1 MTDSASPP
9 RDVVIFQICLLD
21 LYDSMLEA
29 CAWDEAKVNAMLK
42 AFMSSVLALVRV
54 QQSLGQ
60 EVATSQKEWV
70 RQYRAQLERWLE
82 EQSASV
88 GETS

>member
-9 RDVVIFQICLLD
+9 REVVVFQICLLD

-42 AFMSSVLALVRV
+42 TFMSSVLALVRV
-54 QQSLGQ
+54 QQSLGP
-60 EVATSQKEWV
+60 EVAASQKEWV

-88 GETS
+88 GEAS

>member
-1 MTDSASPP
+1 MTDGPSPP
-9 RDVVIFQICLLD
+9 REVVVFQICLLD

-70 RQYRAQLERWLE
+70 RQYRVQLERWLE

-88 GETS
+88 GETP

>member
-1 MTDSASPP
+1 MTDAPSPP
-9 RDVVIFQICLLD
+9 REVVVFQICLLD
-21 LYDSMLEA
+21 LYDSILEA

-42 AFMSSVLALVRV
+42 TFMSSVLALVRV

-60 EVATSQKEWV
+60 EVTTSQKEWV

-82 EQSASV
+82 EQSAGV

>member
-1 MTDSASPP
+1 MTDSVSPP
-9 RDVVIFQICLLD
+9 REVVIFQICLLD
-21 LYDSMLEA
+21 LYDSILEA
-29 CAWDEAKVNAMLK
+29 CVWDEAKLNAMLK

-60 EVATSQKEWV
+60 EVTTSQKEWV

-82 EQSASV
+82 EHSAPAA
-88 GETS
+88 ERP

>member
-1 MTDSASPP
+1 MTDSPSPP
-9 RDVVIFQICLLD
+9 REVVVFQICLLD
-21 LYDSMLEA
+21 LYESLLEA
-29 CAWDEAKVNAMLK
+29 CAWEEAKANAVLK
-42 AFMSSVLALVRV
+42 TFMSSVLALVRV

-70 RQYRAQLERWLE
+70 RRYRAHLERWLE

>member
-1 MTDSASPP
+1 MTGAPSPP
-9 RDVVIFQICLLD
+9 REVVVFQICLLD
-21 LYDSMLEA
+21 LYDSILEA

-42 AFMSSVLALVRV
+42 TFMSSVLALVRV

-88 GETS
+88 GETP

>member
-9 RDVVIFQICLLD
+9 REVVVFQICLLD
-21 LYDSMLEA
+21 LYDSILEA

-42 AFMSSVLALVRV
+42 TFMSSVLALVRV

-82 EQSASV
+82 EQPVPAAESP
-88 GETS
+88 

>member
-1 MTDSASPP
+1 MTDAASPP
-9 RDVVIFQICLLD
+9 REVVIYQNCLLD
-21 LYDSMLEA
+21 LYDSILEA

-42 AFMSSVLALVRV
+42 TFMASLLALVRV

-70 RQYRAQLERWLE
+70 RQYRAQLEQWLE
-82 EQSASV
+82 EQSAPAAESR
-88 GETS
+88 

>member
-1 MTDSASPP
+1 MTDPASPP
-9 RDVVIFQICLLD
+9 REVVVFQICLLD

-29 CAWDEAKVNAMLK
+29 CAWDEAKVNAVLK
-42 AFMSSVLALVRV
+42 TFMSSVLALVRV

-60 EVATSQKEWV
+60 EVATSQREWV

-82 EQSASV
+82 EQSAAA
-88 GETS
+88 GEYP

>member
-1 MTDSASPP
+1 MTDTGSPP
-9 RDVVIFQICLLD
+9 REVVIFQICLLD
-21 LYDSMLEA
+21 LYDSILEA

-42 AFMSSVLALVRV
+42 TFMSSVLALVRV
-54 QQSLGQ
+54 QQSLGP

>member
-9 RDVVIFQICLLD
+9 REVVVFQICLLD

-42 AFMSSVLALVRV
+42 TFMSSVLALVRV

>member
-1 MTDSASPP
+1 MTDAASAP

-21 LYDSMLEA
+21 LYDSILEA

-60 EVATSQKEWV
+60 EVTTSQREWV
-70 RQYRAQLERWLE
+70 RQYRAQLEQWLE
-82 EQSASV
+82 EQSAPAAESP
-88 GETS
+88 

>member
-9 RDVVIFQICLLD
+9 REVVVFQICLLD

-42 AFMSSVLALVRV
+42 TFMSSVLALVRV

-82 EQSASV
+82 EQSAGV

>member
-1 MTDSASPP
+1 MTHSASPP
-9 RDVVIFQICLLD
+9 REVVVFQICLLD

-60 EVATSQKEWV
+60 EVMTSQREWV
-70 RQYRAQLERWLE
+70 RQYRTQLEQWLE
-82 EQSASV
+82 EQSAPAAESP
-88 GETS
+88 

>member
-1 MTDSASPP
+1 MTAAASPP

-21 LYDSMLEA
+21 LYDSILEA

-54 QQSLGQ
+54 QQSLGH
-60 EVATSQKEWV
+60 EVTTSQREWV
-70 RQYRAQLERWLE
+70 RQYRAQLEQWLE
-82 EQSASV
+82 EQSAPAAESP
-88 GETS
+88 